1 MAHLLLVDDEVN
13 ILKAISRMCWN
24 EKLLP
29 VLPDLR
35 ITTFDSPFKAIEFA
49 THHAVDLVVSD
60 FRMPEMNGVA
70 FLSRVRELQPDVP
83 RIIVSAF
90 ADKEGII
97 SAINDAGIFRFV
109 SKPWDDADLKGAMG
123 AALAHRRVRLDNQ
136 RLADELRHQ
145 RGALSAQELA
155 LRRLE
160 AESPGITKVRWDDD
174 GGVLL
179 ES

>member
-1 MAHLLLVDDEVN
+1 MAHLLLVDDEIN

-24 EKLLP
+24 EKVP
-29 VLPDLR
+29 PALPDLR

-49 THHAVDLVVSD
+49 THHAVDIVVSD

-70 FLSRVRELQPDVP
+70 FLSRVRELQPDAA

-97 SAINDAGIFRFV
+97 SAINEAGIFRFV
-109 SKPWDDADLKGAMG
+109 TKPWDDLELKSAIG
-123 AALAHRRVRLDNQ
+123 AALAHRRERMENQ
-136 RLADELRHQ
+136 RLADEVRHQ
-145 RGALSAQELA
+145 RGALSAHELA